1 MWYKFSLANRISRRH
16 SRYAFAGIYD
26 KIESIRELNAPIPD
40 ELEIAKQEYIDKA
53 SSLDPAQD
61 AEELQRLWKEYTKK
75 LKLYGGYKVDFP
87 SYEEWR
93 QNHTTE
99 DIERLMLE
107 HKPKV
112 WEEIQK
118 SFEESDSE
126 DFETYKQEKIESKAR
141 DIYNAEKESEL
152 LKQKLEIQTEEV
164 NPLLAMNDVKK
175 QWAKSVA
182 EHYSEMIPEK
192 PITGQ
197 QTVTLFIGYPGAGK
211 SQFIE
216 PDATEKDNPVRQT
229 NYGVLI
235 DPDEYQKDLAGYYGG
250 AGSQNTLVYSV
261 SIIKPAVLKKAL
273 EKGNDVVIPMVG
285 GSPES
290 ILNEAANHLTKGYRV
305 KVVLVPTDLST
316 AHQRSLSR
324 AREIGS
330 RLIQPSTGEGNPIQA
345 FEDVKN
351 IIESDD
357 TSTLFAKK
365 ILSKLGY
372 TPATIKKMSIELIND
387 ILNRYKSNI
396 SFEIAS

>member
-152 LKQKLEIQTEEV
+152 LK
-164 NPLLAMNDVKK
+164 
-175 QWAKSVA
+175 
-182 EHYSEMIPEK
+182 
-192 PITGQ
+192 
-197 QTVTLFIGYPGAGK
+197 
-211 SQFIE
+211 
-216 PDATEKDNPVRQT
+216 
-229 NYGVLI
+229 
-235 DPDEYQKDLAGYYGG
+235 
-250 AGSQNTLVYSV
+250 
-261 SIIKPAVLKKAL
+261 
-273 EKGNDVVIPMVG
+273 
-285 GSPES
+285 
-290 ILNEAANHLTKGYRV
+290 
-305 KVVLVPTDLST
+305 
-316 AHQRSLSR
+316 
-324 AREIGS
+324 
-330 RLIQPSTGEGNPIQA
+330 
-345 FEDVKN
+345 
-351 IIESDD
+351 
-357 TSTLFAKK
+357 
-365 ILSKLGY
+365 
-372 TPATIKKMSIELIND
+372 
-387 ILNRYKSNI
+387 
-396 SFEIAS
+396 